1 MIVKIKVDQTN
12 PAQVEA
18 LGIFLRSFSDKGA
31 KTEPAAKPKQAKPAT
46 AQPAA
51 ALVALGESAIVAG
64 RAQVPQPEPAAAPEP
79 EPAKAEPLR
88 IEDVRAAVAVKA
100 PKHLAALR
108 AELARLGAASVTN
121 LDAAHY
127 AEFLDFVNALPA

>member
-1 MIVKIKVDQTN
+1 MIVKIKVDQN
-12 PAQVEA
+12 DPAQVEA
-18 LGIFLRSFSDKGA
+18 LSIFLRSFSDKGA
-31 KTEPAAKPKQAKPAT
+31 KSEPTLHDYQKAVIGQLFEPTKTEPAAKPKQAKAAT
-46 AQPAA
+46 
-51 ALVALGESAIVAG
+51 
-64 RAQVPQPEPAAAPEP
+64 PQPEPAAAPEP
-79 EPAKAEPLR
+79 EPVKAEPLR

-121 LDAAHY
+121 LNAAHY